1 MWAGQGPGT
10 PDVPA
15 RDRPSRV
22 RARDLGRSDTCPHRP
37 RPPSAPSQPVSRVL
51 PAQLPAVS
59 KREELCFRPSRAPLP
74 SGGGRRDAFSAR
86 SELSAS
92 PHGRSWTGTEV
103 FGFCACSPDSSHR
116 KTDVIPFRSSFLQK
130 SGDSLTGGE
139 LGGESLRWRKVVPCR
154 QRGWGRCS
162 GGAWCRSRC
171 TLPGCVN
178 WGKVLPL
185 YPRFPDL

>member
-1 MWAGQGPGT
+1 MCPPGTGRPAVVPVTAAGRTLVPTGPG
-10 PDVPA
+10 PPPLPPN
-15 RDRPSRV
+15 RFPECYLPSYRLSANV
-22 RARDLGRSDTCPHRP
+22 RNCVSVPHR
-37 RPPSAPSQPVSRVL
+37 RHCPP
-51 PAQLPAVS
+51 
-59 KREELCFRPSRAPLP
+59 
-74 SGGGRRDAFSAR
+74 GGGRRDAFSAR

-92 PHGRSWTGTEV
+92 PHGRSCTGTEV

-162 GGAWCRSRC
+162 GGAWYRSRC
-171 TLPGCVN
+171 TLPDCVK